1 MIGRRAVGGDGD
13 AFPVCPE
20 RVQRGDVSMTMWYR
34 SSIIALVVALAAV
47 RGEAQAAPATA
58 PPAVHDTTLHKLA
71 LDATKVQSMQSAY
84 RLLMVRDTVSS
95 PIGEQQFGITTMDY
109 AGTPA
114 LMLARSGTQGVTTV
128 SDSLV
133 VRRDDLRPLHWIAS
147 QGVAHIAV
155 ELTPD
160 SVYGAMTSP
169 LGKQNVVLPNRG
181 DLLVSTMG
189 VDVVVSAVPLSSSWR
204 DSANVLLID
213 SGGAAEVPVTLAVEG
228 EEHVTVPAGDFDCW
242 IVGVETERAS
252 ERLWVTKQGQIV
264 VRAEQILPEL
274 DGSVL
279 TRVLLRTDNPALVPA
294 SARLPQ

>member
-1 MIGRRAVGGDGD
+1 MW
-13 AFPVCPE
+13 
-20 RVQRGDVSMTMWYR
+20 QRL
-34 SSIIALVVALAAV
+34 LVVAFMFTLASRA
-47 RGEAQAAPATA
+47 GAQAAPATA
-58 PPAVHDTTLHKLA
+58 PAAVHDTTVHRLT
-71 LDATKVQSMQSAY
+71 LDATKLQPVQSAY
-84 RLLMVRDTVSS
+84 RLLMVRDTVST

-114 LMLARSGTQGVTTV
+114 FMLARVGTQGVTSI

-147 QGVAHIAV
+147 QGVAHVAV
-155 ELTPD
+155 EFTPD
-160 SVYGAMTSP
+160 SIYDAMTSP

-181 DLLVSTMG
+181 DVLVSTMG
-189 VDVVVSAVPLSSSWR
+189 VDAIMAAVPLAASWR
-204 DSANVLLID
+204 DSASVLLLD
-213 SGGAAEVPVTLAVEG
+213 SGGAVLTPVTLAVEG

-264 VRAEQILPEL
+264 VRAEQLLPEL
-274 DGSVL
+274 DAAVL
-279 TRVLLRTDNPALVPA
+279 SRVLIRTDSPLLVPA

>member
-1 MIGRRAVGGDGD
+1 
-13 AFPVCPE
+13 
-20 RVQRGDVSMTMWYR
+20 MTMWSR
-34 SSIIALVVALAAV
+34 ASIVAFLAALGAV
-47 RGEAQAAPATA
+47 RVGAQAAPPVT
-58 PPAVHDTTLHKLA
+58 PPSVGDTTVRKLA
-71 LDATKVQSMQSAY
+71 LDATKLQPMQSAY

-95 PIGEQQFGITTMDY
+95 PMGEQQFGISAMDY

-114 LMLARSGTQGVTTV
+114 LMLARAGTQGVTTA

-147 QGVAHIAV
+147 QGVAHVAV
-155 ELTPD
+155 EFTPD
-160 SVYGAMTSP
+160 SIYGAMTSP
-169 LGKQNVVLPNRG
+169 LGRQNVVLPNRG

-189 VDVVVSAVPLSSSWR
+189 VDAVIAAVPLSSSWR
-204 DSANVLLID
+204 DSASVLLLD
-213 SGGAAEVPVTLAVEG
+213 SGGAVEVPVTLAVEG

-252 ERLWVTKQGQIV
+252 ERLWVTKQGQVV

-274 DGSVL
+274 DGAVL

-294 SARLPQ
+294 SARLPE